1 MTDGGEKKYQQNGKT
16 IKIIPIKKVK
26 KTEAKKESPD
36 GDQPAKVSTRKPRRT
51 PEEKG
56 MAKFSVDDKVSLKN
70 IPPQYAGSG
79 FSESVILKVFKS
91 THDQMFRYT
100 IRSASGHELALVKED
115 QLKPRK

>member
-1 MTDGGEKKYQQNGKT
+1 MTEGGENKYQQNGKT

-26 KTEAKKESPD
+26 KMEAKKESPD
-36 GDQPAKVSTRKPRRT
+36 GDKPEKVSTRKPRRT

-56 MAKFSVDDKVSLKN
+56 QAKFAVDSKVSLKN

-79 FSESVILKVFKS
+79 FSESVVLKVFKS